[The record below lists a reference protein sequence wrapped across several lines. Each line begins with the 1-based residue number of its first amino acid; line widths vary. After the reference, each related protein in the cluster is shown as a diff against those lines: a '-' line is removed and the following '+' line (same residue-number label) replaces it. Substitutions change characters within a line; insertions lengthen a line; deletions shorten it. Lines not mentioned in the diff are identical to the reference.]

1 MDPEEQPKAGP
12 IAWLLIQG
20 IRLYQLTLARLIGG
34 QCRFDPSC
42 SVFGIEALQK
52 HGAIRGSY
60 LTIRRIM
67 RCHPWG
73 RSGSDPV
80 P

>member
-1 MDPEEQPKAGP
+1 MEPKERPKAGP

-20 IRLYQLTLARLIGG
+20 IRLYQVTLAMLIGG
-34 QCRFDPSC
+34 QCRFEPSC
-42 SVFGIEALQK
+42 SVFGIEALRK
-52 HGAIRGSY
+52 HGALRGGY
-60 LTIRRIM
+60 LTIKRIM

-73 RSGSDPV
+73 DSGNDPV